1 MNERIA
7 GYLLGELPP
16 EERVTFEAELER
28 DPALRTEVERLAP
41 VVSRLE
47 AMEPAAWEPLP
58 ELPPLALA
66 PAAKAVESA
75 EAAKPEREPRTAWW
89 RRPLT
94 LRPLPAAAFA
104 VVLLALGV
112 AAGILAG
119 GRADEGA
126 VSAGRI
132 VTLAPV
138 EPGEEGAEGTA
149 TLAAAGDR
157 ATVSLRGL
165 PPSEPGQFYELWLLN
180 TVDDMVAL
188 GSFSVPASGALD
200 VTVPLPA
207 DAGRFGALD
216 LSLEPDDGD
225 PAHSTISVLRAPL
238 ERS

>member
-1 MNERIA
+1 MNERVA

-16 EERVTFEAELER
+16 EERAAFEAELER

-47 AMEPAAWEPLP
+47 AMEPATWEPLP
-58 ELPPLALA
+58 ELPPLALPPAAA
-66 PAAKAVESA
+66 PAR
-75 EAAKPEREPRTAWW
+75 ERERRAAWW
-89 RRPLT
+89 RRPLS
-94 LRPLPAAAFA
+94 LRPLPAAALA
-104 VVLLALGV
+104 VVLLALGI

-126 VSAGRI
+126 VSAGRV
-132 VTLAPV
+132 VTLVPV
-138 EPGEEGAEGTA
+138 EPGQDDGAEGTA
-149 TLAAAGDR
+149 TLAGNGDQ
-157 ATVSLRGL
+157 AIVKLRGL

-188 GSFSVPASGALD
+188 GSFSVPASGELD

-207 DAGRFGALD
+207 DAGRFAALD

-238 ERS
+238 ESS